1 MKISYSFTVSGNPEK
16 VFDLI
21 VEYYALNLKFP
32 YKIRKVTPYP
42 VENLVIPK
50 EIIFERGSRFA
61 SFGGGSVESF
71 KTTLKVSLSL
81 KMGGQVTVSCDYDV
95 RTFGTPLRSDE
106 LKILNEAKGL
116 EKFLRENLS

>member
-1 MKISYSFTVSGNPEK
+1 LRISYSFTVSGDPEK

-21 VEYYALNLKFP
+21 VEYYMLNLKFP
-32 YKIRKVTPYP
+32 YKIRKVTPQP
-42 VENLVIPK
+42 IENLVIPR
-50 EIIFERGSRFA
+50 EIVFERGSRFS

-71 KTTLKVSLSL
+71 KTTLKITLSL

-95 RTFGTPLRSDE
+95 KVYGTPLRSDE

-116 EKFLRENLS
+116 KKFLRENLS

>member
-1 MKISYSFTVSGNPEK
+1 MKVSYSFTVIGDPEK

-32 YKIRKVTPYP
+32 YKIRKAIPYP

-50 EIIFERGSRFA
+50 EIVFERGSRFA
-61 SFGGGSVESF
+61 SLRGGSVESF
-71 KTTLKVSLSL
+71 KTTLKVTLSL
-81 KMGGQVTVSCDYDV
+81 KMGGQVTVFCDYDV
-95 RTFGTPLRSDE
+95 KTFGTPLRSDK